1 MKSSPL
7 KSFEHSVAR
16 RLRAELRGEGM
27 ANYFLRRYSEAV
39 DACDRAL
46 ARNPGLN
53 TQMLSH
59 PMLAATYAEMGRQQ
73 DADGERAIVAHL
85 WPFLDARTFAAQ
97 FGTEEARD
105 QILKGL
111 KKAGFR

>member
-1 MKSSPL
+1 
-7 KSFEHSVAR
+7 
-16 RLRAELRGEGM
+16 M

-73 DADGERAIVAHL
+73 
-85 WPFLDARTFAAQ
+85 ARRT
-97 FGTEEARD
+97 D
-105 QILKGL
+105 
-111 KKAGFR
+111 